1 MLLRLT
7 ILSFI
12 ISLLALGCEEKEK
25 QVKTEEKKEAED
37 TMEIEVPKPITI
49 TGDELA
55 VIKIKDGGEIVIKFY
70 YTDAPKTVENFIKL
84 ARKGFYDRLIFH
96 RIIPKFMI
104 QGGDPSGD
112 GTGNAGYTI
121 DAEFNQHQFNR
132 GTLGMARGPDPNS
145 ASCQFFICLTR
156 KGCAHLD
163 NQYTAFGEVIKGMD
177 VVDKIA
183 TVKRDKNNKPL
194 EPVVIESMKIEMPE
208 K

>member
-12 ISLLALGCEEKEK
+12 ITLFALGCEEQEK
-25 QVKTEEKKEAED
+25 QVKKEVTPEVED
-37 TMEIEVPKPITI
+37 TTKIETPEPQKI

-55 VIKIKDGGEIVIKFY
+55 VIKIKDGSEIVIKFY
-70 YTDAPKTVENFIKL
+70 YKDAPKTVENFINL
-84 ARKGFYDRLIFH
+84 SRRGFYDGLIFH
-96 RIIPKFMI
+96 RIIPKFMV

-112 GTGNAGYTI
+112 GTGNAGVTI

-156 KGCAHLD
+156 KGCTHLD

-177 VVDKIA
+177 QVDKIA
-183 TVKRDKNNKPL
+183 TVKRDENDKPL
-194 EPVVIESMKIEMPE
+194 EPIVMESVKIEIPE